1 MTTAENETPDTGER
15 TVVLKKVSEHFWM
28 LQSDDGLV
36 KLTWFGATR
45 GEVLGRFNA
54 YIRSVD
60 LDKIRYRPRGKV

>member
-1 MTTAENETPDTGER
+1 M
-15 TVVLKKVSEHFWM
+15 VLKQISTHFWM

-60 LDKIRYRPRGKV
+60 LDRIRYKPRVSV